1 MRRRLTDEERE
12 RIDTRF
18 EDDVLYRLVADTA
31 RHGAGG
37 RQAFRLSPEE
47 VMVLVADLLDRLKE
61 EPDEAHYRCQ
71 TAWDTLLYDVRTLAH
86 DAPDDDVRGTAAMV
100 LELAA
105 LLLSLTEPA
114 RHRTC
119 TLALMCALQE
129 HAATGWEEQIHP
141 LAWRIGES
149 RLKERMETYWQA
161 ETFLSDDIYEAL
173 HPEAGEE
180 RAEAKPKGTFKIAKG
195 QKTNF
200 AKIVSAM
207 FDLRMFED
215 DKGQIASNKQKLM
228 DELGALFG
236 TEFKNLPQ
244 LLNAS
249 KQGASYTD
257 VFDRL
262 KEKAEKYD
270 IK

>member
-1 MRRRLTDEERE
+1 M
-12 RIDTRF
+12 RF
-18 EDDVLYRLVADTA
+18 EDDVLYRLAADVA
-31 RHGAGG
+31 RHDGG
-37 RQAFRLSPEE
+37 RRRSFRLSPEE
-47 VMVLVADLLDRLKE
+47 VMVLVADLLDGLKE
-61 EPDEAHYRCQ
+61 APDDAEYRCQ
-71 TAWDTLLYDVRTLAH
+71 TAWDALLYDVRLLDA
-86 DAPDDDVRGTAAMV
+86 DAPEDDVRDATAMV

-105 LLLSLTEPA
+105 LLLSLTDEA
-114 RHRTC
+114 WHRTC
-119 TLALMCALQE
+119 TLELMCALQE
-129 HAATGWEEQIHP
+129 HAAGGAERTDR

-149 RLKERMETYWQA
+149 RLKMRMEAYWQT
-161 ETFLSDDIYEAL
+161 EGFLSDDIYEAL
-173 HPEAGEE
+173 HDGAGEE
-180 RAEAKPKGTFKIAKG
+180 PAEAKPKGVFRIARG

-207 FDLRMFED
+207 FDLRMFDLRMFED
-215 DKGQIASNKQKLM
+215 DKGQIASNKQRLM
-228 DELGALFG
+228 DELGMVFG
-236 TEFKNLPQ
+236 TEFKALPQ